1 MNSLLL
7 RRSAAGVI
15 LATLLVATA
24 LMANGPDSRSKS
36 FTVSKGGNFVLST
49 GSGDVTL
56 KPWDKNEVFVRVDGI
71 DPEDV
76 DRLEMSQSGNT
87 VTVRFRRSRGS
98 WSDLRYEI
106 SLPAEFSI
114 DLKTAGGDIEVT
126 GPMTGTLE
134 GETAGGD
141 IRLSDVKGRVEF
153 TTAGGDIRTGK
164 VEGDVRLKT
173 AGGDINVV
181 EAAGEVEAATAG
193 GDITVGNVGKSL
205 SAKTSGGDIKIG
217 NVGGEAEVSTSG
229 GDISLGKVSG
239 KARASTAGGD
249 IELRSASGNV
259 SAKTA
264 GGDIK
269 LSDVTGSV
277 EAKTAG
283 GDIRA
288 ELNPTGRGSSQ
299 LKTAGGEIVLE
310 IPATAKATIEAVI
323 EIDER
328 WTHKEK
334 YEVRSDFKAENYDKR
349 GDQIHAVY
357 ILNGG
362 GENIY
367 LETVNSN
374 ITIRKSR

>member
-1 MNSLLL
+1 MKMSIVK
-7 RRSAAGVI
+7 RSAAGI
-15 LATLLVATA
+15 LFATLLLGTILEAG
-24 LMANGPDSRSKS
+24 GPDSKSKS
-36 FTVSKGGNFVLST
+36 FTVSKGGKFILST

-76 DRLEMSQSGNT
+76 DRLEMTQSGNT
-87 VTVRFRRSRGS
+87 VTVRFRRSRNS

-106 SLPAEFSI
+106 SLPAEFNV
-114 DLKTAGGDIEVT
+114 DLKTAGGDIEFT
-126 GPMTGTLE
+126 GPMIGTLE

-141 IRLSDVKGRVEF
+141 IRLSDVKGKITF

-164 VEGDVRLKT
+164 IGGDAKLKT
-173 AGGDINVV
+173 AGGDIEVLD
-181 EAAGEVEAATAG
+181 ASGEVSASTAG
-193 GDITVGNVGKSL
+193 GDIKVGNVGKSL
-205 SAKTSGGDIKIG
+205 EAKTSGGDIRIG
-217 NVGGEAEVSTSG
+217 DVGGEAEVSTSG

-249 IELRSASGNV
+249 IELKSASGSV
-259 SAKTA
+259 VAKTA

-310 IPATAKATIEAVI
+310 IPASAKATIEAVI

-328 WTHKEK
+328 WTKRDR
-334 YEVRSDFKAENYDKR
+334 YEVRSDFPADNYDKR
-349 GDQIHAVY
+349 DDEIHAVY
-357 ILNGG
+357 TLNGG
-362 GENIY
+362 GETIY

-374 ITIRKSR
+374 ITIRKRR